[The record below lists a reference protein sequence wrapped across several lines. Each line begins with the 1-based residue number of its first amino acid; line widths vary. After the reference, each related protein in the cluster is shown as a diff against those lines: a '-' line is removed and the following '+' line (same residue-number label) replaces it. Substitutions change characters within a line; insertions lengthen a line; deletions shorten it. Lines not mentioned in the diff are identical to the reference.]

1 MRKIGHSAA
10 HQPAQHTDTEDINM
24 KQQTAFALAGGMTAF
39 LLVAGS
45 AVVTSWRANAA
56 TAQDA
61 AQAAAK
67 TASTTTVQAPAP
79 AATPLAEAITA
90 PQPQVTVAPTADA
103 SAALQ
108 AAFATR
114 EAAYQQRI
122 SEANALLEQSNA
134 DKQALAERVA
144 TGNVVYVKPAAVRY
158 PVSLRKAQQ
167 LALTAAKPV
176 NAESRVKRT
185 ELVKFKGVVA
195 YEVSLSKGIVY
206 VDARTGVVLLNSLA
220 PAAVPAAASN
230 RFTVYTAASVAP
242 GNSNPP
248 APQPAAPQPQPQQPQ
263 PQPQPTHA
271 PSSDDTSGDDQD
283 GDDHEDD
290 HGDAHEDDHSNDH
303 DGDDD

>member
-10 HQPAQHTDTEDINM
+10 HQSAQHTDTEDINM

-220 PAAVPAAASN
+220 PAAAAPAAAAPAAASN
-230 RFTVYTAASVAP
+230 RFTVNTAASVAP

-248 APQPAAPQPQPQQPQ
+248 APQPQQPQ

-271 PSSDDTSGDDQD
+271 PSNDDTSGDDQD